1 MNLNDYFKSENKDL
15 IFDEK
20 SFRSEFIAEVN
31 DNFTEYMDAEVFT
44 RDWAFQF
51 PSQRYVIVVFQRHS
65 IYKSCQQVYKNEG
78 FREIVGESRYKKPVY
93 VLMLDKEQLYTV
105 PTWKRP
111 LRSYFVRSEKNPLQL
126 LTFENIDKAEKE
138 AMKYSKS
145 GYKVAVLAW
154 YADFDMY

>member
-15 IFDEK
+15 IFVET
-20 SFRSEFIAEVN
+20 SFGAEFIAEVN
-31 DNFTEYMDAEVFT
+31 DSFTEYMDADVFT

-51 PSQRYVIVVFQRHS
+51 
-65 IYKSCQQVYKNEG
+65 
-78 FREIVGESRYKKPVY
+78 
-93 VLMLDKEQLYTV
+93 L
-105 PTWKRP
+105 P
-111 LRSYFVRSEKNPLQL
+111 LRSYFVHSEKNPLQL
-126 LTFENIDKAEKE
+126 LTFESIERAEKE